1 MGPISAGRTRVR
13 SRVMVWHWKRLL
25 LLSGLCWAGFAVV
38 LAVAYWL
45 PAAQWADGWAVKGF
59 LTLERPWLDAMALRV
74 ARLADPAPFAFW
86 TALLAAFALYR
97 RQLRHAVAVIVLLGG
112 ANVIAQ
118 GLKMSLHHERWHS
131 FLGGYQLG
139 PSSFPSGHATASMAL
154 AFAALLVTPAAW
166 RRIVAIAGAIFA
178 VAVSESVMLL
188 AWHFPS
194 DVVGG
199 FLVATACALATV
211 AALQVADE
219 RWPQRTGRQAA
230 RRAIRGIDLRRTGA
244 VVAGLV
250 VAVVAGVVLAAGARA
265 VHFAD
270 HHTTAVLAAAAV
282 AAMAAALPVS
292 VAALGARRP

>member
-1 MGPISAGRTRVR
+1 MA
-13 SRVMVWHWKRLL
+13 WNWKRLL
-25 LLSGLCWAGFAVV
+25 LLSALCWAGFVVV
-38 LAVAYWL
+38 LVVAYWL
-45 PAAQWADGWAVKGF
+45 PAASWADGWAVQGF
-59 LTLERPWLDAMALRV
+59 FSLQRPWLDDIAFRV
-74 ARLADPAPFAFW
+74 ATLADPAPFAAW
-86 TALLAAFALYR
+86 TVLLVAFALYR
-97 RQLRHAVAVIVLLGG
+97 RQLRRAVAVIVLLVG

-118 GLKMSLHHERWHS
+118 GLKVALHHDRWHE
-131 FLGGYQLG
+131 FLRDDWQLG
-139 PSSFPSGHATASMAL
+139 AASYPSGHATASMAL
-154 AFAALLVTPAAW
+154 AFAAVLVAPAAW
-166 RRIVAIAGAIFA
+166 RRAVAIAGAVFA
-178 VAVSESVMLL
+178 LAVSESIMLL

-230 RRAIRGIDLRRTGA
+230 RRAISGIDLRHDGA

-250 VAVVAGVVLAAGARA
+250 VAVLAGVVMAAGARA

-270 HHTTAVLAAAAV
+270 HHTTAVIAAVAV

-292 VAALGARRP
+292 IAALGARRP